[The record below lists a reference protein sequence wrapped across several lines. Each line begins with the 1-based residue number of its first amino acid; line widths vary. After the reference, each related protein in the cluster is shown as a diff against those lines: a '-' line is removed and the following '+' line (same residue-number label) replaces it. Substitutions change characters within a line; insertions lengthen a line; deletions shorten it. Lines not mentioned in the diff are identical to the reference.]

1 MAADLPNERL
11 AGDHRPSPLT
21 TRTHPHRTI
30 LHLGTTDTTLLYFS
44 SCPQAHICS
53 LPESQL

>member
-1 MAADLPNERL
+1 MAADLPNERF
-11 AGDHRPSPLT
+11 AGDHRPSALT
-21 TRTHPHRTI
+21 TRTHTYRTI
-30 LHLGTTDTTLLYFS
+30 LHLDTTLLYFS